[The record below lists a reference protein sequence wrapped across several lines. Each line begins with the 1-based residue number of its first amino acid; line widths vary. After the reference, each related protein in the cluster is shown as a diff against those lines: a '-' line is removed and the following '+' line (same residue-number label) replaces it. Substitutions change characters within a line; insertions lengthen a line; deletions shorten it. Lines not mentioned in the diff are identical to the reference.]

1 MCLVAATDMLL
12 VSLLPRSI
20 EHCGND
26 ERDLDLVGMVAAM
39 VPPESEVDDGVLD
52 VARLGSKQSY

>member
-12 VSLLPRSI
+12 VSLLPHSI
-20 EHCGND
+20 EHCGKD